1 MKWSMQENPLEEV
14 LGADMCTQKLLWQRL
29 ANYGALSILILL
41 GAFLGMGP
49 QVIGTPAS
57 KWFPN
62 AIYEVD
68 REMVI
73 GEYVLRHWRDIAPG
87 SRPYHGIVTI
97 ASEGEVLVQHEW
109 VVDIGDLS
117 GTDITGEG
125 NPDIIIQTF
134 SGGAHCCF
142 DTFLYDLGSHLVEIP
157 IPPSPGGNYP
167 PGCFRDLDEDG
178 IYEFVHYDDS
188 FAYRYCGY
196 AGSAKVL
203 VVLKY
208 DPGMGYIP
216 ASPEFAYLYKED
228 IELHTTW
235 AEQAGKEIVLEGWDK
250 TSKCSVL
257 PLILDY
263 LYSGSVEMAW
273 EALYRYYAFE
283 DVEEFRADIEEVAY
297 SSSYF
302 ALPLGKL
309 GCKE

>member
-1 MKWSMQENPLEEV
+1 MSGV
-14 LGADMCTQKLLWQRL
+14 FVQRL
-29 ANYGALSILILL
+29 LGQWLASCGTQVFLVLL
-41 GAFLGMGP
+41 AAWLVVAP
-49 QVIGTPAS
+49 QVAGTPTS
-57 KWFPN
+57 KWFSS
-62 AIYEVD
+62 AIYELD

-73 GEYVLRHWRDIAPG
+73 GEYAVQYWRNITPE

-97 ASEGEVLVQHEW
+97 TSDGEILVQHEW

-117 GTDITGEG
+117 GKDITGEG

-142 DTFLYDLGSHLVEIP
+142 DTFVYDLGSRLVEIP

-178 IYEFVHYDDS
+178 IYEFVHHDDS

-235 AEQAGKEIVLEGWDK
+235 AEQAGKEIALEGWDK

-263 LYSGSVEMAW
+263 LYSGSIEMAW

-283 DVEEFRADIEEVAY
+283 DVEEFRADIEEVVY
-297 SSSYF
+297 SSPYF
-302 ALPLGKL
+302 AHPLVRL
-309 GCKE
+309 GCEE